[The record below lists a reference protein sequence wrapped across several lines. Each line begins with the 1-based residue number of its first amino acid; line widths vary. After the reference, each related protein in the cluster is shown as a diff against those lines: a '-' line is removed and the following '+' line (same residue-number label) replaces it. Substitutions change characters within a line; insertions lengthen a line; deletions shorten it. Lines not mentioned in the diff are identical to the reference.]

1 MTSKTNKTIIV
12 TLLIIMI
19 GALSTLLVY
28 NIFSDYGNYTDQTT
42 LVKEEIIKEED
53 FNNLIVRGLKADYKL
68 VENTTD
74 NSIIVRQYSN
84 KKMKERDLV
93 NTRVDGKTLNVQDSR
108 GSWVVFDLSF
118 LSGRRNDNF
127 IEVSIPKDRLE
138 HLKINQS
145 SGSLTFDTF
154 NLKSFDLQLGSGKI
168 TGKTIVSELIDI
180 NTSSGK
186 VEIGTVQGK
195 GNIKLSSGKNTNTKL
210 DGVFDIKITS
220 GKLNVTQFTGSSNI
234 KLSSGK
240 LTFNE
245 SSFLNES
252 TIKVT
257 SGKVDIKTDPST
269 LFCFGTSVTSGKADT
284 PESSCKDPNAID
296 FKIKV
301 SSGKVTITND

>member
-1 MTSKTNKTIIV
+1 MLGSISNTHLIAILKVVPLILLDEFAPDLEVIGIPAMFVIVAIGVIILITLPKGLNVSQENK
-12 TLLIIMI
+12 
-19 GALSTLLVY
+19 A
-28 NIFSDYGNYTDQTT
+28 
-42 LVKEEIIKEED
+42 
-53 FNNLIVRGLKADYKL
+53 
-68 VENTTD
+68 
-74 NSIIVRQYSN
+74 
-84 KKMKERDLV
+84 MKEPVVETPKNKLKQSIQGLLWTCTILV
-93 NTRVDGKTLNVQDSR
+93 FFLLNYMDISSPWLIFVIAGLGAQ
-108 GSWVVFDLSF
+108 L
-118 LSGRRNDNF
+118 
-127 IEVSIPKDRLE
+127 IEVLMTEEKG
-138 HLKINQS
+138 K
-145 SGSLTFDTF
+145 SL
-154 NLKSFDLQLGSGKI
+154 
-168 TGKTIVSELIDI
+168 KTIVSELIDI

-195 GNIKLSSGKNTNTKL
+195 GNIKLSSGKNTYTKL
-210 DGVFDIKITS
+210 DGAFDIKITS

-257 SGKVDIKTDPST
+257 SGKVDINTDPST